1 MATHSSVLAW
11 RIPGMGE
18 PGGLLSMGSHRVG
31 HDWINLAA
39 VAAAHNYAFPHNCC
53 CSVTQSCLTL
63 CHLILQ
69 HCRHPYSSLLSLLN
83 LLRLIYTEL
92 IMPSNHFILWQPP
105 SLPASVCPRI
115 RIFSKEQALFI
126 RWPKNWSFSFNIS
139 PFNVYSRL
147 ISFMI
152 DCFDLLAVQG
162 TLKSLLQHHSSKASI
177 LWLSAFF
184 MVQLSHQ
191 YMTTEKNHSF
201 VYMGFCRQSDVSA
214 F

>member
-18 PGGLLSMGSHRVG
+18 PGGLPSMGSHRVG
-31 HDWINLAA
+31 HDWSNLAA
-39 VAAAHNYAFPHNCC
+39 AAAGADNYVFPHNCC
-53 CSVTQSCLTL
+53 SVTHLCPTL

-69 HCRHPYSSLLSLLN
+69 YSRHPCSSLLFLLN
-83 LLRLIYTEL
+83 LFRLISTEL
-92 IMPSNHFILWQPP
+92 MMPSNHFILWQPP
-105 SLPASVCPRI
+105 SLPASVFPRI

-126 RWPKNWSFSFNIS
+126 RWPKNWSFSFSIS
-139 PFNVYSRL
+139 PSNVYSGL
-147 ISFMI
+147 ISFTI

-177 LWLSAFF
+177 LCLSAFF

-191 YMTTEKNHSF
+191 YMTTEKNHSC